1 MSVMLQ
7 PCLSGSTPSFPFKCT
22 VLVCCALRRS
32 SAMLGSPSEPRSV
45 SASPAKAAWPPN
57 SDTLQLLKVHIVH
70 FFLFLFLSL
79 WFSRKL
85 HSIEISSNF
94 CFVCV
99 KGLSI
104 ACESRESTTVRW
116 ENSSGMRKRL
126 CLSDFSFLGTKIDNF
141 KFIRD

>member
-1 MSVMLQ
+1 MPLRLNAFFPLQ
-7 PCLSGSTPSFPFKCT
+7 MHRFGVLRASSQQCHARVPKRTKVRFSLPSKGCM
-22 VLVCCALRRS
+22 A
-32 SAMLGSPSEPRSV
+32 
-45 SASPAKAAWPPN
+45 
-57 SDTLQLLKVHIVH
+57 SDTLQLLKVHIVL

>member
-1 MSVMLQ
+1 MPLR
-7 PCLSGSTPSFPFKCT
+7 LNAFFPIQMHRFG
-22 VLVCCALRRS
+22 VLRAS
-32 SAMLGSPSEPRSV
+32 SQQCHARVPKRTKVRFSL
-45 SASPAKAAWPPN
+45 PN
-57 SDTLQLLKVHIVH
+57 KGCMASDTLQLLKVHIVH